1 MGERKERRWTFQ
13 GMTALVTGGTKG
25 IGRAVVEDLAQ
36 FGATV
41 YTCARN
47 GMELDQRLLE
57 WRDLGYKVTGS
68 VCDVS
73 VRAARE
79 KLMKEVTSLFH
90 GKLNILISTVGT
102 ETHKPTVDITAE
114 EYSLVMGTNF
124 ESTFHLTQLAHPLL
138 KASGKGSIVF
148 LSSIASLVAVS
159 SGTPYSAS
167 KGALNQF
174 TKNLACEWAKD
185 NIRTNC
191 VAPWVIKTEMPVV
204 KMALENEYVVKAML
218 ARTPLGRFGDPD
230 EVSSMITFLCLPAAS
245 YITGQVI
252 GIDGGFS
259 VNGFYI

>member
-1 MGERKERRWTFQ
+1 MGERKQRGWSLQ

-25 IGRAVVEDLAQ
+25 IGRAVVEDLVA

-41 YTCARN
+41 HTCARN
-47 GMELDQRLLE
+47 GTELNQRLHE
-57 WRDLGYKVTGS
+57 WRDLGYNVTGS

-79 KLMKEVTSLFH
+79 KLMEEVAYLFH
-90 GKLNILISTVGT
+90 GKLNILVSTVGT
-102 ETHKPTVDITAE
+102 VISKPTVDYTAE
-114 EYSLVMGTNF
+114 EYSRVMDTNF

-159 SGTPYSAS
+159 SGTPNSAS

-174 TKNLACEWAKD
+174 TKDLACEWAKD

-191 VAPWVIKTEMPVV
+191 VAPWLIKTQMPAV
-204 KMALENEYVVKAML
+204 KRALENEDLVKAMI

-252 GIDGGFS
+252 GIDGGLS